1 MGNGFVLEEVSR
13 PWAFPS
19 LPTLFL
25 SSGLPLSHE
34 MLSTNICAN
43 AP

>member
-1 MGNGFVLEEVSR
+1 MGKGFVLEEVSR
-13 PWAFPS
+13 PQVFPS

-25 SSGLPLSHE
+25 SLGLPLSHE

>member
-1 MGNGFVLEEVSR
+1 MGGERFCVGGVQTIG
-13 PWAFPS
+13 
-19 LPTLFL
+19 LPLPAHAVPQL
-25 SSGLPLSHE
+25 GLPLSHE